1 MKWWQGSSTNS
12 AVPQADDQQWLN
24 DSRSN
29 GVTLNIEELLNYQQK
44 TGILDLS
51 PRHTNQSKLAGNYL
65 SKTKGR
71 GMEFDEV
78 RHYNPGDDIRTI
90 DWRVTART
98 GKTHTKLFRE
108 EKERPIFI
116 LCDLSDN
123 MFFGS
128 KLLFKSVQAAHLA
141 ALIAWT
147 AKKRGD
153 KVGGLVFNQSSHR
166 ELKPKSRQH
175 GVLQILHAL
184 TTLHQTG
191 IEHLSQPTSEAEAS
205 DSAAKQRS
213 LLEDACARL
222 RRLAHPGSLVF
233 VISDFKQTSDITMK
247 HLSQI
252 ARHCEVVACEVSDP
266 MEHELPTSSHKQ
278 SLQVSDGKN
287 RKTIFIGDKQSETQY
302 KDNALQRFTENHQLL
317 KRHKIQL
324 TEITAARPLEA
335 QLKGAAKR

>member
-1 MKWWQGSSTNS
+1 MNWWQGDT
-12 AVPQADDQQWLN
+12 PQTAANDQAWLTK
-24 DSRSN
+24 SRSN
-29 GVTLNIEELLNYQQK
+29 GVTLSTEELLQYQQK

-51 PRHTNQSKLAGNYL
+51 PRRSNQSKLAGNYL
-65 SKTKGR
+65 AKSKGR

-78 RHYNPGDDIRTI
+78 RHYHAGDDIRTI

-98 GKTHTKLFRE
+98 GTTHTKLFQE
-108 EKERPIFI
+108 EKERPVFI

-128 KLLFKSVQAAHLA
+128 RLLFKSVQAAHLA

-153 KVGGLVFNQSSHR
+153 KVGGLVFNQNSHR

-175 GVLQILHAL
+175 GVLQLLHAL
-184 TTLHQTG
+184 TSLHETG
-191 IEHLSQPTSEAEAS
+191 IEHLTQTEPQSAQATATSS
-205 DSAAKQRS
+205 NKQRV

-233 VISDFKQTSDITMK
+233 VISDFKQTSDTTIK

-252 ARHCEVVACEVSDP
+252 ARHNEVIACEISDP

-278 SLQVSDGKN
+278 SLQVSDGHD
-287 RKTIFIGDKQSETQY
+287 RQTIFIGDPRSDNQY
-302 KDNALQRFTENHQLL
+302 KSNALQRYNENHELL
-317 KRHKIQL
+317 KRHKINL
-324 TEITAARPLEA
+324 TELTCAQPLEV
-335 QLKGAAKR
+335 QLKGGVKQ

>member
-1 MKWWQGSSTNS
+1 MIKWWQNKIEDSLSSH
-12 AVPQADDQQWLN
+12 QQWM
-24 DSRSN
+24 DKSRSN
-29 GVTLNIEELLNYQQK
+29 GVTLGIEELLHYQQK

-65 SKTKGR
+65 AKSKGR

-108 EKERPIFI
+108 EKERPIFV

-147 AKKRGD
+147 AKQRGD
-153 KVGGLVFNQSSHR
+153 KVGGLVFNQNQHR

-175 GVLQILHAL
+175 GVLQLLHAL

-191 IEHLSQPTSEAEAS
+191 IDHLGQTTEQAKADAAS
-205 DSAAKQRS
+205 SGRPQ
-213 LLEDACARL
+213 LEEACARL

-252 ARHCEVVACEVSDP
+252 ARHCEVIACEITDP
-266 MEHELPTSSHKQ
+266 MEHELPTSVHRQ
-278 SLQVSDGKN
+278 SLQVSDGIN
-287 RKTIFIGDKQSETQY
+287 RQTISIGDKRSDNQY
-302 KDNALQRFTENHQLL
+302 RDSALQRFTENHQKL
-317 KRHKIQL
+317 KRHKVHL
-324 TEITAARPLEA
+324 TEITAAQPLEA
-335 QLKGAAKR
+335 QLSGGPKR

>member
-1 MKWWQGSSTNS
+1 MNWWQKNSPTAAADVSS
-12 AVPQADDQQWLN
+12 WLQ

-29 GVTLNIEELLNYQQK
+29 GVTLCIEELLAYQQK
-44 TGILDLS
+44 CGMLDLS

-65 SKTKGR
+65 AKSKGR

-98 GKTHTKLFRE
+98 GTTHTKLFRE

-116 LCDLSDN
+116 LVDLSDS
-123 MFFGS
+123 MYFGTR
-128 KLLFKSVQAAHLA
+128 LLFKSVQAAHLA
-141 ALIAWT
+141 ALIAWN

-153 KVGGLVFNQSSHR
+153 KVGGLVFNQHKHR

-175 GVLQILHAL
+175 GVLQVLHGL
-184 TTLHQTG
+184 TMLHEEG
-191 IEHLSQPTSEAEAS
+191 IEKVNHPLDTPKIVEATNNGKIH
-205 DSAAKQRS
+205 DP
-213 LLEDACARL
+213 LEDACARL

-233 VISDFKQTSDITMK
+233 VISDFNHTSDITIK

-252 ARHCEVVACEVSDP
+252 ARHCEVVACEITDP
-266 MEHELPTSSHKQ
+266 MEHELPTTAFKQ
-278 SLQVSDGKN
+278 SLQVTDGSD
-287 RKTIFIGDKQSETQY
+287 RKTIFLGDKRNESLYRESAT
-302 KDNALQRFTENHQLL
+302 ARFVENHEVL

-324 TEITAARPLEA
+324 NEITAALPLEEQLQGA
-335 QLKGAAKR
+335 QRL